1 MTLFNEI
8 NARKIHGQRNVFIGL
23 FTNPIY
29 YVIWIATFI
38 GQVLLLFSYR
48 YVLYYYL
55 SQTNFFASNVHLTD
69 GWFVLENS
77 NTGKKIQVNKKFV
90 NWLNPR
96 SVHYDLTD
104 FFKTFVSFQILI
116 VQYGKFAFSTAPLNL
131 EQWIWCIF
139 FGLGTLVWQQVITTI
154 PNSCIPQSFS

>member
-29 YVIWIATFI
+29 YVIWIATFV

-48 YVLYYYL
+48 TLLWTWRNLSLY
-55 SQTNFFASNVHLTD
+55 FFASNVHLTD

-77 NTGKKIQVNKKFV
+77 NTGKN
-90 NWLNPR
+90 NP
-96 SVHYDLTD
+96 S
-104 FFKTFVSFQILI
+104 Q
-116 VQYGKFAFSTAPLNL
+116 
-131 EQWIWCIF
+131 
-139 FGLGTLVWQQVITTI
+139 
-154 PNSCIPQSFS
+154 